1 MKTQWSA
8 AALVALLAFATLASA
23 QSAGPVETRLE
34 ASKVERAAD
43 GRERLVPAQAVKPGD
58 VIEYTASYRNTG
70 SQAVHDLDAT
80 LPIPANT
87 EFVAGSAKPAG
98 AKASLDGRAF
108 AAMPL
113 KRRVMRGGKPVEED
127 VPLREYRYLRWHVA
141 QLGAGKSVSFDARVK
156 VIEDETSQDRGTPR
170 PGQ

>member
-1 MKTQWSA
+1 MKTHWGA
-8 AALVALLAFATLASA
+8 AAFAALLAFATLASA
-23 QSAGPVETRLE
+23 QPSGPVETRLE

-43 GRERLVPAQAVKPGD
+43 GAERLVPAQTARPGD
-58 VIEYTASYRNTG
+58 VIEYTATYRNAGTQG
-70 SQAVHDLDAT
+70 VHDLDAT

-98 AKASLDGRAF
+98 ATASLDGRAY

-127 VPLREYRYLRWHVA
+127 VPLREYRFLRWHVA
-141 QLGAGKSVSFDARVK
+141 QLGGGKSVSFDARVK
-156 VIEDETSQDRGTPR
+156 VIEDEKSQDRGAPR
-170 PGQ
+170 AGQ